1 MFDLASHKSCL
12 SLPPLERYKQRRP
25 SWHAAQQGIS
35 YFYYYCVVLSSFEEY
50 MVVAVE
56 GTISSTTGSSFM
68 TDEELHILEELLML
82 SYNELNH
89 CPSDLEKD
97 GVIIVYNMDAIGFI
111 QAKEN
116 VWNKNHHVESFFT
129 FVMHGTCTDCEHQD
143 WLFGASNEK
152 KPSMCQC
159 S

>member
-1 MFDLASHKSCL
+1 M
-12 SLPPLERYKQRRP
+12 
-25 SWHAAQQGIS
+25 
-35 YFYYYCVVLSSFEEY
+35 
-50 MVVAVE
+50 MVAVE

-68 TDEELHILEELLML
+68 TDKELHILEELLML
-82 SYNELNH
+82 SYNELVH

-97 GVIIVYNMDAIGFI
+97 GVIIVYKNMDAIGFI

-116 VWNKNHHVESFFT
+116 VWNKSHHVESFFT
-129 FVMHGTCTDCEHQD
+129 FVTPCTDCEHQD